1 MASGATGGGAPG
13 HRDYLVGLKADDL
26 ERLRRHAVVLAMW
39 GAGRPDERRTTS
51 KD

>member
-1 MASGATGGGAPG
+1 MASGCTGGGAPG